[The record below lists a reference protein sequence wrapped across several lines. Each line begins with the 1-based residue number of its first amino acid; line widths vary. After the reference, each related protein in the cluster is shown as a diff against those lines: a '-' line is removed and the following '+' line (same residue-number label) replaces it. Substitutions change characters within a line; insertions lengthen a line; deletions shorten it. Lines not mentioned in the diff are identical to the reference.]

1 MKNIITLVLLT
12 FTVSLFGQMKEYK
25 KATNLYNDKKFSEAN
40 IILEKLINKEYG
52 ELEQEMAFYVLYM
65 NAGCY
70 YNLNDFKIANT
81 KYEELIVFVKN
92 SVNLFKTP
100 SGKEETITSLEK
112 FKEDFKSKI
121 PKDENTSIQ
130 NNISS
135 ESNTITNSVSNENI
149 TKANSDNKTVTLT
162 VSGTGKTIE
171 EAKLNAFHSAI
182 KQAFETFI
190 SSKTEILNDII
201 STSNVNIEKYN
212 IISQTE
218 IPNNGF
224 AIIISAIISIDKLTS
239 FAESK
244 GVEVEFNGGMFANKI
259 KLQKLNEKNELM
271 AATQI
276 LGVVHEA
283 LQNSFDY
290 KIDVSESPKFVNDN
304 LYNLPIS
311 VSVLTNPYY
320 ENTIKYL
327 LESLKGLSMDSSEY
341 ENYINLNK
349 KIFTLDI
356 SYGDTNAII
365 YLRNQ
370 YSFQTIT
377 NIFKSWDFY
386 LGNYLVSNNINTIEG
401 PDLFTTIPDNLYTKQ
416 GMVNEP
422 FVLKKDNGS
431 YYNGEIINYEAI
443 SYKSSDKYE
452 KRYFIFPKQKS
463 QIRNYKWNQVYT
475 LNEIERL
482 TKFEVKS
489 KGIVSPFING
499 GYLLYETS
507 DTKVIVSPCTIVSIA
522 EDDISCNVDY
532 IKENINQ
539 PSNDSLGSSY
549 NNTSLL
555 GIGNDKNTLGNALLE
570 FNTKQNTSWAIP
582 SSKELILMN
591 IKLAKIGLFDFSPG
605 NNYEYNTMGNVY
617 MSSTRNM
624 KSGYIVLKC
633 IKYGDINKS
642 YSTNFINKLKIPL
655 IDYINNNT
663 DININ
668 TNNMSNAIWT
678 KQKSREKYIIQPVK
692 YFKKGTTEK
701 INNENKLINN
711 SESKPT
717 EFKVECIEKRVK
729 SSTSEPKLIKSCILN
744 NFKSVSTGEADYKG
758 RYSYKYEIFIKK
770 NGEFVKSNNEN
781 LFNEKKEE
789 LLKLINQKIKI
800 DFDDYATNPE
810 TKDCFEGVTF
820 TNYTYENLGI
830 VFTDDKVDFNV
841 WFDVFESC
849 FNVSSTTV
857 SFSLEEIR
865 PYFNSK
871 Y

>member
-1 MKNIITLVLLT
+1 
-12 FTVSLFGQMKEYK
+12 
-25 KATNLYNDKKFSEAN
+25 
-40 IILEKLINKEYG
+40 
-52 ELEQEMAFYVLYM
+52 
-65 NAGCY
+65 
-70 YNLNDFKIANT
+70 
-81 KYEELIVFVKN
+81 
-92 SVNLFKTP
+92 
-100 SGKEETITSLEK
+100 
-112 FKEDFKSKI
+112 
-121 PKDENTSIQ
+121 
-130 NNISS
+130 
-135 ESNTITNSVSNENI
+135 
-149 TKANSDNKTVTLT
+149 
-162 VSGTGKTIE
+162 
-171 EAKLNAFHSAI
+171 
-182 KQAFETFI
+182 
-190 SSKTEILNDII
+190 
-201 STSNVNIEKYN
+201 
-212 IISQTE
+212 
-218 IPNNGF
+218 
-224 AIIISAIISIDKLTS
+224 
-239 FAESK
+239 
-244 GVEVEFNGGMFANKI
+244 
-259 KLQKLNEKNELM
+259 M

-290 KIDVSESPKFVNDN
+290 NIDVSESPKFVNDN

-320 ENTIKYL
+320 ESTIKYL
-327 LESLKGLSMDSSEY
+327 VESLKGLSMDSSEY
-341 ENYINLNK
+341 ENYKNLNK
-349 KIFTLDI
+349 KNFTIDI
-356 SYGDTNAII
+356 RYGDTNEII
-365 YLRNQ
+365 YLRNLH
-370 YSFQTIT
+370 SFQTIT

-386 LGNYLVSNNINTIEG
+386 LGNYKVSNNINTIDG

-416 GMVNEP
+416 GMVDEP
-422 FVLKKDNGS
+422 FVLKKENGT
-431 YYNGEIINYEAI
+431 YYNGEIVNSEAI
-443 SYKSSDKYE
+443 SHKFSDKYE
-452 KRYFIFPKQKS
+452 KIYFTFPKQKS

-475 LNEIERL
+475 LYEIERL

-489 KGIVSPFING
+489 KGIVSAFING

-555 GIGNDKNTLGNALLE
+555 GIGTDKNTLGNALLE
-570 FNTKQNTSWAIP
+570 FNTKQSTNWVIP

-591 IKLAKIGLFDFSPG
+591 IKLAKIGLFDFSPE

-633 IKYGDINKS
+633 LKYGDINRS

-668 TNNMSNAIWT
+668 TNNMSDAIWT
-678 KQKSREKYIIQPVK
+678 KQKGGEKYIIQPVK
-692 YFKKGTTEK
+692 YLKKETTEK
-701 INNENKLINN
+701 INNENNLINN

-717 EFKVECIEKRVK
+717 EFKVECIEKSLK
-729 SSTSEPKLIKSCILN
+729 SSTLEPKLIKSCILN
-744 NFKSVSTGEADYKG
+744 NFKSVTTGEADNKG

-770 NGEFVKSNNEN
+770 NGAFVKSNNED

-800 DFDDYATNPE
+800 DFDDYATNPD
-810 TKDCFEGVTF
+810 TKDCFEGVLF
-820 TNYTYENLGI
+820 ENYNYDNLGI
-830 VFTDDKVDFNV
+830 EFIEDKVDINV
-841 WFDVFESC
+841 WFDVAGDC

-857 SFSLEEIR
+857 SFSIEEIK
-865 PYFNSK
+865 PFLTSK